1 METAFRRFGTM
12 IDCSRNAV
20 MNTSAVKRWIDV
32 TAGMGY
38 NTLMLY
44 TEDTYEVNN
53 QPYFGYMRGRYSQ
66 AELRELDDYAAQKG
80 MELIP
85 CIQTLAHLNAI
96 FRWPVYGDI
105 RDCDDILLAGDD
117 KTYRLLEDIFQ
128 TLENT
133 FRSRTINI
141 GMDEAHM
148 LGRGKYQD
156 LHGFEDRSEL
166 LVKHLARV
174 AEIAAAHGFELIM
187 WGDMFFRL
195 ISGGAYYVDHLTVS
209 DEVKKKIPANVNL
222 IYWDY
227 NSTDQQRYDKQIKAH
242 SAIKEN
248 IWFAGGLWIWSGFA
262 PHNRYSITATSAAL
276 AACRENGVQDVFLTM
291 WGDDGA
297 ECAKFSV
304 LPSLYF
310 AAEAARGN
318 TDMQR
323 IKDGFRAMFGIDFD
337 TFMLLDLPGTPNDS
351 AQQIRNADKYALYN
365 DCLAGLLDPILSAD
379 TAAQFAACGKQLAA
393 VDKNTEYGYLF
404 ETMQKL
410 CALLAV
416 KADIG
421 KRTRSAYRQKDA
433 AALRALVGEYESLS
447 ALVDDFYCAFRRQW
461 MIENKPHG
469 FDVQDIRIGGL
480 AYRVRHA
487 RERLL
492 DYLDG
497 KIPAVDE
504 LEETLLDPFGRGT
517 DYKEEAVNFNLWK
530 QNASANVI

>member
-227 NSTDQQRYDKQIKAH
+227 YSTDQQRYDKQIKAH

-276 AACRENGVQDVFLTM
+276 TACRENGVQDVFLTM

-337 TFMLLDLPGTPNDS
+337 TFMLLDLPGTPALPACWTPSSPRTPPRNSPPAANSLRPWTKTRNTAISLKRCRSS
-351 AQQIRNADKYALYN
+351 AR
-365 DCLAGLLDPILSAD
+365 CSRSRRTSGSAR
-379 TAAQFAACGKQLAA
+379 AAP
-393 VDKNTEYGYLF
+393 T
-404 ETMQKL
+404 
-410 CALLAV
+410 
-416 KADIG
+416 G
-421 KRTRSAYRQKDA
+421 KRTPPRSAR
-433 AALRALVGEYESLS
+433 LS
-447 ALVDDFYCAFRRQW
+447 ANTNRCRRW
-461 MIENKPHG
+461 STTSIT
-469 FDVQDIRIGGL
+469 R
-480 AYRVRHA
+480 
-487 RERLL
+487 
-492 DYLDG
+492 
-497 KIPAVDE
+497 
-504 LEETLLDPFGRGT
+504 
-517 DYKEEAVNFNLWK
+517 
-530 QNASANVI
+530 SAGSG